1 MRTAPA
7 LVRPSKKEMKWW
19 IHNISCAS
27 DQSHR
32 CRRFKKSKKK
42 TALTVRKTQLKKIH
56 FQIIYVQLFTAKTTV
71 GFPKKNAENK
81 TKQNKTSQSK
91 KSQTCKSQKMFMPP
105 PKLSH
110 RQEPHRG
117 LCLFWTQGRGGQQ
130 AGGMGEDKCAFSPLV
145 I

>member
-42 TALTVRKTQLKKIH
+42 LHLPYVKPSSKKSISRSFMFNYLQQKQPSD
-56 FQIIYVQLFTAKTTV
+56 FQ
-71 GFPKKNAENK
+71 KKMQK
-81 TKQNKTSQSK
+81 TKQNKTKPAKVK
-91 KSQTCKSQKMFMPP
+91 KAKHAKVKKCSCRPQNFHTTKNPTGVFVCSGP
-105 PKLSH
+105 
-110 RQEPHRG
+110 RG
-117 LCLFWTQGRGGQQ
+117 GGGQQ